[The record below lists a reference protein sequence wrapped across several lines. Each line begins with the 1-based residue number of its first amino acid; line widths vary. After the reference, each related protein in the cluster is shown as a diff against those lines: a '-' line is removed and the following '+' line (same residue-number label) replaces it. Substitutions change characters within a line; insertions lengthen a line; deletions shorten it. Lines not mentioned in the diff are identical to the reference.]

1 MEIHTHRFDMTDPFA
16 QVKQRLAQARTVMK
30 QLPPVQRRALLEA
43 MQTQMQ
49 MQDAAPPPR
58 STEGPVAIASV
69 PVCEWDGGRDVMPRY
84 GTPLPVR
91 RSRPRGA
98 PMPLLWHWL
107 VAAERLERRIKRQWQ
122 CQSRILHR
130 EMRLWLRDAKQQQ
143 NHRRR
148 R

>member
-16 QVKQRLAQARTVMK
+16 QVKQHVAHAKTVMK
-30 QLPPVQRRALLEA
+30 QLPPTQRRALLDA
-43 MQTQMQ
+43 IQTQ

-58 STEGPVAIASV
+58 SLEGPVTMASV

-91 RSRPRGA
+91 RSRPPPA
-98 PMPLLWHWL
+98 QMPLLWHWL
-107 VAAERLERRIKRQWQ
+107 VAAERLERRITRQWQ
-122 CQSRILHR
+122 RQSRILHR
-130 EMRLWLRDAKQQQ
+130 EMCLWLRDAKRHHQQ
-143 NHRRR
+143 RRR

>member
-43 MQTQMQ
+43 MQMQ
-49 MQDAAPPPR
+49 MQNAVPPPR
-58 STEGPVAIASV
+58 STDDTVVMISV
-69 PVCEWDGGRDVMPRY
+69 PVREWNGGHDAMPRY

-107 VAAERLERRIKRQWQ
+107 VAAERLERGIKRQWQ
-122 CQSRILHR
+122 RQSRILHR

>member
-16 QVKQRLAQARTVMK
+16 QVKQRVAQAKTVMK
-30 QLPPVQRRALLEA
+30 QMPPTQRRALLDA
-43 MQTQMQ
+43 IQTQ

-58 STEGPVAIASV
+58 SLEGPVTMASV

-91 RSRPRGA
+91 RSRPRGT
-98 PMPLLWHWL
+98 PMPLLLRWL
-107 VAAERLERRIKRQWQ
+107 VKAERLERRIKRQWQ
-122 CQSRILHR
+122 RQSRILHR

>member
-16 QVKQRLAQARTVMK
+16 QVKLRLAQARTVMK
-30 QLPPVQRRALLEA
+30 QMPPVQRRALLEA
-43 MQTQMQ
+43 MQMQ
-49 MQDAAPPPR
+49 NAVPPPR
-58 STEGPVAIASV
+58 STDGPVMMVSV
-69 PVCEWDGGRDVMPRY
+69 AVREWDGGRDVMPRY

-91 RSRPRGA
+91 RVRPRRA
-98 PMPLLWHWL
+98 PMPLLLQWL
-107 VAAERLERRIKRQWQ
+107 VKAERLERRIKRQWQ

>member
-107 VAAERLERRIKRQWQ
+107 VAAERLERGIKR
-122 CQSRILHR
+122 
-130 EMRLWLRDAKQQQ
+130 
-143 NHRRR
+143 
-148 R
+148 

>member
-1 MEIHTHRFDMTDPFA
+1 MKIHTHRFDMTDPFA

-107 VAAERLERRIKRQWQ
+107 VAAERLERGIKRQWQ
-122 CQSRILHR
+122 RQSRILHR

>member
-16 QVKQRLAQARTVMK
+16 QVKQRIAQAKTVMK
-30 QLPPVQRRALLEA
+30 QMPPTQRRALLEA
-43 MQTQMQ
+43 MQTQ

-58 STEGPVAIASV
+58 STEGPVTMTSV
-69 PVCEWDGGRDVMPRY
+69 PVREWDGGRDAMPRY

-98 PMPLLWHWL
+98 PMPLLRQWL
-107 VAAERLERRIKRQWQ
+107 VKAERLERRIKRQWQ

>member
-84 GTPLPVR
+84 GTPLLVR
-91 RSRPRGA
+91 RSRPPRA
-98 PMPLLWHWL
+98 PMPLLLQWL
-107 VAAERLERRIKRQWQ
+107 VKAERLERRIKRQWQ
-122 CQSRILHR
+122 RQSRTLQR
-130 EMRLWLRDAKQQQ
+130 EMRLWLRDARRHHQQ
-143 NHRRR
+143 HRRR
-148 R
+148 

>member
-43 MQTQMQ
+43 MQMQ
-49 MQDAAPPPR
+49 MQNAVPPPR
-58 STEGPVAIASV
+58 STDGPVMMVSV
-69 PVCEWDGGRDVMPRY
+69 AVREWDGGRDVMPRY

-98 PMPLLWHWL
+98 PKPLLWHWL

>member
-69 PVCEWDGGRDVMPRY
+69 PVCEWDGGRDVMPRT
-84 GTPLPVR
+84 GTAPLPVI
-91 RSRPRGA
+91 RPRRIRA
-98 PMPLLWHWL
+98 KLPWWWPCSCWMNLLFCEGLEKAVAFRGL
-107 VAAERLERRIKRQWQ
+107 VDHLNVRFHHCCA
-122 CQSRILHR
+122 S
-130 EMRLWLRDAKQQQ
+130 
-143 NHRRR
+143 
-148 R
+148 